1 MFGKRKAVDSR
12 RGAPGSRKQDLSLCL
27 VFLLIGMGGV
37 LFSTRWEDPILHRI
51 TLLLS
56 VALPAFGVGNFLARL
71 QVTGLQKLFL
81 IAGVLMLIVG
91 GMTTIADFPGTFDSA
106 EVPPYLRILSRG
118 SGALGLLAGLI
129 AILFAVVRGEEELTE
144 IGDRFRYLMEHMSE
158 GFMLSAPDGSIILA
172 NGRFLEMTGLT
183 TNEVVGRH
191 AEEMLQDLKQDS
203 LLEHIQKNERRRVSE
218 FVINHRVRGQERHFA
233 VSGTPIFDRRGRHA
247 GTVSIFRDVTEQAEL
262 SKSLEK
268 YAAGLQRLVEGQ
280 TRQLRESAERLRGLL
295 IHMNEGFLT
304 LDSAYR
310 VRFSNERICE
320 MLGLEPGEL
329 VGRDIFEFVDAA
341 GRAKLLNLLEVAES
355 KQPRRLQQETSLISS
370 ARGGLPVVL
379 GVSRVEDSREGG
391 ARYSLVVTDVSK
403 QKEMQTQLE
412 IRAIQLESTNE
423 ELRIL
428 DRTKDSFLTNVTHE
442 LRTPLSTIRGYV
454 EMLDSE
460 CIGALEN
467 EQKNALEVISRN
479 LERLGTLIEEMIEFS
494 RMQIRGFRL
503 RLSLFNLPELAEECV
518 RSIRPAAQ
526 QHGLSLVFS
535 PPEGLPQVWGDR
547 ARLAQV
553 LTNLLSNAVKF
564 TGSGGK
570 IQLNLSRA
578 PGGTALLSVVDTGIG
593 IAPEFQKR
601 VFDKFFQVDNS
612 LERRYEGAGIGLSIA
627 KSIAEAHGGTIEL
640 FSAPGEGSRFTLVL
654 PEVFF
659 DDGYTP
665 GEEARFYEK
674 RIAWVSDDSDLREKL
689 AVLLEAWGARV
700 DRISGGHEA
709 IRACRENPP
718 DLVISDENTAGLAG
732 PAFVALLHNALGE
745 QAGPVILLKGR
756 NTPEEEYIV
765 LSGMVETLEKPFQP
779 HEFFW
784 KVHRML
790 SDPHSLLALSEARP
804 PASRDFRGTMGC
816 AVIVPDE
823 DLLDWLHTA
832 LANRKIAASYHS
844 DPDDALAQLETRGA
858 RSLLIDMDGLTPR
871 QSERLAQWVQASHTP
886 LCAITGLPEG
896 SPSVHMADV
905 ILAKPFN
912 IQDVLDAFSE
922 LDAAHAAIG
931 GAAENYHESAP

>member
-1 MFGKRKAVDSR
+1 MFGKRKAADSR
-12 RGAPGSRKQDLSLCL
+12 QGEPGFRKQDLSLCL
-27 VFLLIGMGGV
+27 IFLLIGMGGV
-37 LFSTRWEDPILHRI
+37 LFSTRWEDPILQRI

-56 VALPAFGVGNFLARL
+56 VALPVFGVGNFLARL
-71 QVTGLQKLFL
+71 HVTGLQKFFL

-91 GMTTIADFPGTFDSA
+91 GMTTIADFPGTFDA
-106 EVPPYLRILSRG
+106 TEVPPYLRILSRS

-144 IGDRFRYLMEHMSE
+144 ISDRFRYLMEHMSE
-158 GFMLSAPDGSIILA
+158 GFMLSAPDGIIILA
-172 NGRFLEMTGLT
+172 NGRFLEMTGLASD
-183 TNEVVGRH
+183 EVVGRN
-191 AEEMLQDLKQDS
+191 AEDLLHNLHQES
-203 LLEHIQKNERRRVSE
+203 LLEHIQKNERRSVSE
-218 FVINHRVRGQERHFA
+218 YVINHRVRGQERHFA
-233 VSGTPIFDRRGRHA
+233 VSSTPIFDRRGRHA
-247 GTVSIFRDVTEQAEL
+247 GTVSILRDVTEQAEL

-320 MLGLEPGEL
+320 MLALEPGEL

-355 KQPRRLQQETSLISS
+355 KQPRRLQQETSLISP
-370 ARGGLPVVL
+370 ARGRLPVVL

-442 LRTPLSTIRGYV
+442 LRTPLSIIRGYV

-460 CIGALEN
+460 CIGTLEN
-467 EQKNALEVISRN
+467 EQRSALEVISRN

-494 RMQIRGFRL
+494 RMQMRGFRL
-503 RLSLFNLPELAEECV
+503 RLSLFDLPELVEECV
-518 RSIRPAAQ
+518 RSIRPTSEQ
-526 QHGLSLVFS
+526 NNLKLVFS
-535 PPEGLPQVWGDR
+535 PTEGLPQIWGDR
-547 ARLAQV
+547 ARLAQI

-564 TGSGGK
+564 TESNGK

-578 PGGTALLSVVDTGIG
+578 PGGTALLSVADTGIG

-601 VFDKFFQVDNS
+601 VFDKFFQVDNT

-640 FSAPGEGSRFTLVL
+640 FSVPGEGSRFTLVL

-665 GEEARFYEK
+665 GEEARFNGM
-674 RIAWVSDDSDLREKL
+674 RITCVSDDPPLRDKL
-689 AVLLEAWGARV
+689 AALLEVWGAQV

-732 PAFVALLHNALGE
+732 PAFTSLLHNALGE
-745 QAGPVILLKGR
+745 QACPILLLKGK
-756 NTPEEEYIV
+756 NASEEEYV
-765 LSGMVETLEKPFQP
+765 DLSGAAETLEKPFQP

-784 KVHRML
+784 KVHRVL
-790 SDPHSLLALSEARP
+790 SDPHSLEALSEARL
-804 PASRDFRGTMGC
+804 PASRDVQGAVGC

-832 LANRKIAASYHS
+832 LANRRIVASYYD
-844 DPDDALAQLETRGA
+844 DPDQALAQLETRGA
-858 RSLLIDMDGLTPR
+858 RSLLIDMDGLTSR
-871 QSERLAQWVQASHTP
+871 QSERLTQWVQATQTP
-886 LCAITGLPEG
+886 LCAITGLPE
-896 SPSVHMADV
+896 SSSSVHVADA

-912 IQDVLDAFSE
+912 IQDVLDVFSE
-922 LDAAHAAIG
+922 LNAAQAVTD
-931 GAAENYHESAP
+931 GAAEHYHENRP